1 MKLLGN
7 DPNNY
12 TAELLKQLKAFKFSD
27 KYIFDAARYA
37 PYQD

>member
-12 TAELLKQLKAFKFSD
+12 TNELLKQLKSFKFSD

-37 PYQD
+37 PY